1 MMNEGAA
8 FILTEQE
15 KDVASRTVR
24 SALASATTP

>member
-8 FILTEQE
+8 FILTEWV
-15 KDVASRTVR
+15 KDVASQTVR